1 MKKSLK
7 KLLLLSLGTFLL
19 TGCGAP
25 ADSAPT
31 SAPTPTDTK
40 PTVPAAT
47 ATSTPVADP
56 TTPDTPGTEP
66 LPTEAVST
74 EALPAPTPTV
84 PAVKP
89 VTTYSFPTVYSDI
102 PDLDIIRVGENY
114 YMVSTTMNMCPGAPI
129 MKSTD
134 LVHWEIVNYVYDSFT
149 DDSYTRLE
157 NGKDMYSRGSWA
169 ASLRYNEETGLYY
182 VAFNSN
188 NHGFFIYTT
197 DDIENGTWTKHFSTT
212 GYHDPTL
219 FFEGKSVYV
228 ISAAGEACNIQ
239 KLFLASGTHSISK
252 LGASKQ
258 LFTSSDAWGLWE
270 GAHAYKVG
278 DYYYIILIASPSD
291 RWLRSAVC
299 YRSKDLLS
307 SDWEEKIIF
316 QGGCGGQGAGL
327 AQGGIVDTQY
337 GDWYGFLFQDRGGVG
352 RVPSIVSVK
361 WEDGW
366 PIMGTYD
373 NEGNF
378 RPSYAEEDATV
389 YLPTSE
395 HGNYIVAGDD
405 FSYQAGESLQKV
417 WQWNHAPKND
427 FWSVTEREGY
437 LRLTTDTVVD
447 NIFLAHNSLTQRTYG
462 KTCVSEI
469 CLQTDNLKPG
479 DYAGLS
485 SVADH
490 YGMIGVLCD
499 DNGDRYIFQAN
510 DNFKTAFDAPNE
522 VVPEKLKPEQ
532 DVYLKIEYNFN
543 NDSAVFFY
551 SLDGENW
558 TALGNPQHL
567 GFTIETTF
575 MGTRSWLF
583 CYATKEAGGYADFD
597 YYLIYDTAGDRQA
610 AYDTVIK

>member
-1 MKKSLK
+1 MKQHL
-7 KLLLLSLGTFLL
+7 KLLLLSLVIIFLTACGT
-19 TGCGAP
+19 T
-25 ADSAPT
+25 ADPTANPAPT
-31 SAPTPTDTK
+31 GAASTDTT
-40 PTVPAAT
+40 PT
-47 ATSTPVADP
+47 ATSTPVADT
-56 TTPDTPGTEP
+56 TTPTET
-66 LPTEAVST
+66 LPAPTDVIPT
-74 EALPAPTPTV
+74 EALPTASPTPTV

-89 VTTYSFPTVYSDI
+89 VTTYTFPTVYSDI

-134 LVHWEIVNYVYDSFT
+134 LVHWEIVNYVYDTFAN
-149 DDSYTRLE
+149 DSITRLE

-169 ASLRYNEETGLYY
+169 ASLRYNEATGLYY

-188 NHGFFIYTT
+188 NHGFYIYIT
-197 DDIENGTWTKHFSTT
+197 DDIENGTWTKLYSTT

-219 FFEGKSVYV
+219 FFEGDAVYV

-239 KLFLASGTHSISK
+239 RLLLTPQLHAISR
-252 LGASKQ
+252 LGASQQ
-258 LFTSSDAWGLWE
+258 LFTSSDDWGLWE

-278 DYYYIILIASPSD
+278 EYYYIILIASPSD

-307 SDWEEKIIF
+307 TEWEEKIIF

-352 RVPSIVSVK
+352 RVPSIVSVQ

-373 NEGNF
+373 EDGNF
-378 RPSYAEEDATV
+378 LPSYAEGEATV

-395 HGNYIVAGDD
+395 RGNYIVAGDD
-405 FSYQAGESLQKV
+405 FSYQEGESLQKV
-417 WQWNHAPKND
+417 WQWNHAPKD
-427 FWSVTEREGY
+427 EYWSVTEREGY

-447 NIFLAHNSLTQRTYG
+447 NLFWAHNSLTQRTYG
-462 KTCVSEI
+462 PACVSEI

-479 DYAGLS
+479 DYAGIS
-485 SVADH
+485 SVSDH
-490 YGMIGVLCD
+490 YAMIGVLCD
-499 DNGDRYIFQAN
+499 ENGDRYIFQAN
-510 DNFKTAFDAPNE
+510 DNFKTAFDTPNE
-522 VVPEKLKPEQ
+522 IVLQKLEPEQ
-532 DVYLKIEYNFN
+532 SVYLRIEYNFT
-543 NDSAVFFY
+543 NDSAMFYY

-558 TALGNPQHL
+558 GELGNPQRL
-567 GFTIETTF
+567 SFSIDTTF

-597 YYLIYDTAGDRQA
+597 YYLIYDDAL
-610 AYDTVIK
+610 

>member
-1 MKKSLK
+1 MKKMT
-7 KLLLLSLGTFLL
+7 LLLTVCLAVIFLTACGTTTDVTPAPTEAPSPTDAAL
-19 TGCGAP
+19 TA
-25 ADSAPT
+25 T
-31 SAPTPTDTK
+31 SAPVADTTTPTVAPSETTA
-40 PTVPAAT
+40 PTDAASSET
-47 ATSTPVADP
+47 
-56 TTPDTPGTEP
+56 
-66 LPTEAVST
+66 LPTLS
-74 EALPAPTPTV
+74 PTPTV

-134 LVHWEIVNYVYDSFT
+134 LVHWEIVNYVYDSFAN
-149 DDSYTRLE
+149 DSITRLE

-169 ASLRYNEETGLYY
+169 ASLRYNEANGQYY

-197 DDIENGTWTKHFSTT
+197 DDIENGTWTKLYSTT

-219 FFEGKSVYV
+219 FFEGDAVYV

-239 KLFLASGTHSISK
+239 RLLLTPQLHAISK

-258 LFTSSDAWGLWE
+258 LFTSSDDWGLWE

-278 DYYYIILIASPSD
+278 EYYYIILIASPSD

-307 SDWEEKIIF
+307 TDWEEKIIF

-352 RVPSIVSVK
+352 RVPSIVAVN

-373 NEGNF
+373 EEGNF
-378 RPSYAEEDATV
+378 LPSYAEGEAKI

-395 HGNYIVAGDD
+395 RGNYIVAGDD
-405 FSYQAGESLQKV
+405 FSYPAGESLQKV
-417 WQWNHAPKND
+417 WQWNHMPKNE

-447 NIFLAHNSLTQRTYG
+447 NLFLAHNSLTQRTYG

-479 DYAGLS
+479 DYAGIS
-485 SVADH
+485 SVSDH
-490 YGMIGVLCD
+490 YAMIGVLCD

-510 DNFKTAFDAPNE
+510 DNFKTAFDVPNE
-522 VVPEKLKPEQ
+522 VVPTRLEPGQ
-532 DVYLKIEYNFN
+532 SVYLKIEYNFN
-543 NDSAVFFY
+543 NDSAMFFY
-551 SLDGENW
+551 SLDGETWNE
-558 TALGNPQHL
+558 LGNPQRL
-567 GFTIETTF
+567 GFSIDTTF

-597 YYLIYDTAGDRQA
+597 YYLIYDTAEDRQA
-610 AYDTVIK
+610 AYDAVVAK

>member
-1 MKKSLK
+1 MKI
-7 KLLLLSLGTFLL
+7 KLLLLSLVIIFLTACGTTADPTANPAL
-19 TGCGAP
+19 TGA
-25 ADSAPT
+25 AS
-31 SAPTPTDTK
+31 TDTT
-40 PTVPAAT
+40 PT
-47 ATSTPVADP
+47 ATSTPVAD
-56 TTPDTPGTEP
+56 TAT
-66 LPTEAVST
+66 PTESIPAPTDAVPT
-74 EALPAPTPTV
+74 EALPTASPTPTV

-89 VTTYSFPTVYSDI
+89 VTTYTFPTVYSDI

-134 LVHWEIVNYVYDSFT
+134 LVHWEIVNYVYDTFAN
-149 DDSYTRLE
+149 DSITRLE

-169 ASLRYNEETGLYY
+169 ASLRYNEATGLYY

-188 NHGFFIYTT
+188 NHGFYIYIT
-197 DDIENGTWTKHFSTT
+197 DDIENGTWTKLYSTT

-219 FFEGKSVYV
+219 FFEGDAVYV

-239 KLFLASGTHSISK
+239 RLLLTPQLHAISK
-252 LGASKQ
+252 LGASQQ
-258 LFTSSDAWGLWE
+258 LFTSSDDWGLWE

-278 DYYYIILIASPSD
+278 EYYYIILIASPSD

-307 SDWEEKIIF
+307 TEWEEKIIF

-352 RVPSIVSVK
+352 RVPSIVSVQ

-373 NEGNF
+373 EDGNF
-378 RPSYAEEDATV
+378 LPSYAEGEATV

-395 HGNYIVAGDD
+395 RGNYIVAGDD
-405 FSYQAGESLQKV
+405 FSYQEGESLQKV
-417 WQWNHAPKND
+417 WQWNHAPKD
-427 FWSVTEREGY
+427 EYWSVTEREGY

-447 NIFLAHNSLTQRTYG
+447 NLFWAHNSLTQRTYG
-462 KTCVSEI
+462 PACVSEV
-469 CLQTDNLKPG
+469 CLQTDKLKPG
-479 DYAGLS
+479 DYAGIS
-485 SVADH
+485 SVSDH
-490 YGMIGVLCD
+490 YAMIGVLCD
-499 DNGDRYIFQAN
+499 ENGDRYIFQAN

-522 VVPEKLKPEQ
+522 IVPQKLEPEQ
-532 DVYLKIEYNFN
+532 SVYLRIEYNFT
-543 NDSAVFFY
+543 NDSAMFYY

-558 TALGNPQHL
+558 GELGNPQRL
-567 GFTIETTF
+567 SFSIDTTF
-575 MGTRSWLF
+575 MGIRSWLF

-597 YYLIYDTAGDRQA
+597 YYLIYDAL
-610 AYDTVIK
+610 

>member
-1 MKKSLK
+1 MKQQI
-7 KLLLLSLGTFLL
+7 LLLTICLATFFL
-19 TGCGAP
+19 TACGATAEP
-25 ADSAPT
+25 IPSPT
-31 SAPTPTDTK
+31 ASPTPTDAT
-40 PTVPAAT
+40 PTAPAAT
-47 ATSTPVADP
+47 ATSAPVADA
-56 TTPDTPGTEP
+56 TTPTATPTEAI
-66 LPTEAVST
+66 PTEAVPTSS
-74 EALPAPTPTV
+74 PTPTV

-134 LVHWEIVNYVYDSFT
+134 LVHWEIVNYVYDSFV
-149 DDSYTRLE
+149 DDSYSRLE

-188 NHGFFIYTT
+188 NHGFYVYTT
-197 DDIENGTWTKHFSTT
+197 DDIENGTWDKHFSTT

-239 KLFLASGTHSISK
+239 KLLLATSTHSISK

-395 HGNYIVAGDD
+395 RGNYIVAGDN

-417 WQWNHAPKND
+417 WQWNHAPKD
-427 FWSVTEREGY
+427 EYWSVTEREGY

-447 NIFLAHNSLTQRTYG
+447 NLFWAHNSLTQRTYG
-462 KTCVSEI
+462 PACVSEV

-479 DYAGLS
+479 DYAGIS
-485 SVADH
+485 SVSDH
-490 YGMIGVLCD
+490 YAMIGVLCD
-499 DNGDRYIFQAN
+499 ENGDRYIFQAN

-522 VVPEKLKPEQ
+522 IVPQKLEPEQ
-532 DVYLKIEYNFN
+532 SVYLRIEYNFT
-543 NDSAVFFY
+543 NDSAMFYY

-558 TALGNPQHL
+558 GELGNPQRL
-567 GFTIETTF
+567 SFSIDTTF

-597 YYLIYDTAGDRQA
+597 YYLIYDTAEDRQA